1 MTYRATVELFSGLSI
16 ADGLMS
22 RLWRHGGLVFHE
34 AYSFE
39 LPAGHRF
46 PMPKFA
52 ALMRHLHASGLTP
65 LRTAPAPV
73 PVDREALRLAH
84 SASYVDR
91 VLNLALAPEEQ
102 RRLGLPLSPA
112 LVQRARA
119 AVGGTILA
127 CRLAL
132 AHGFAA
138 NTAGGSHHALRDGGA
153 GFCVFNDVAVA
164 LRTLQAGGEIRRALV
179 VDLDV
184 HQGDGTAEILAGD
197 TELLTFSVHCRTNF
211 PARKQQSSVDLSLD
225 PGTGDDAY
233 LASLAALLEPLL
245 QRTRPDLVVYN
256 AGVDPHAADR
266 LGRLAL
272 SDHGLRRR
280 DHMVLS
286 ACAARGLPVAV
297 VVGGGYDDDLE
308 ALVRRHAIVHEV
320 ARELCSR

>member
-1 MTYRATVELFSGLSI
+1 MARA
-16 ADGLMS
+16 
-22 RLWRHGGLVFHE
+22 WQHGGLVFHE

-46 PMPKFA
+46 PMPKFV
-52 ALMRHLHASGLTP
+52 ALMRHLQAHGL
-65 LRTAPAPV
+65 APPQPAVAPELAD
-73 PVDREALRLAH
+73 PDWLRLAH

-91 VLNLALAPEEQ
+91 VLDLALPPAEQ

-112 LVQRARA
+112 LAQRARA

-164 LRTLQAGGEIRRALV
+164 LRALQAGGEIRRALV
-179 VDLDV
+179 IDLDV
-184 HQGDGTAEILAGD
+184 HQGDGTAEILSGD
-197 TELLTFSVHCRTNF
+197 SELTTFSVHCRTNF

-225 PGTGDDAY
+225 AGTGDDAY
-233 LASLAALLEPLL
+233 LASLGALLEPLL
-245 QRTRPDLVVYN
+245 ERARPDLVVYN

-272 SDHGLRRR
+272 TDDGLRRR
-280 DHMVLS
+280 ERMVLS
-286 ACAARGLPVAV
+286 ACARRGLPLAV

-308 ALVRRHAIVHEV
+308 ALVRRHAIVHEA
-320 ARELCSR
+320 ARDLCGPSPAASSAPVS

>member
-1 MTYRATVELFSGLSI
+1 MRSA
-16 ADGLMS
+16 
-22 RLWRHGGLVFHE
+22 WRHGGLVFHE

-52 ALMRHLHASGLTP
+52 ALMRHLCRSGL
-65 LRTAPAPV
+65 APDQPPSV
-73 PVDREALRLAH
+73 PEPADPASLRLAH
-84 SASYVDR
+84 SASYVNR
-91 VLNLALAPEEQ
+91 VLDLALAPEEQ

-112 LVQRARA
+112 LVARARA

-138 NTAGGSHHALRDGGA
+138 NTAGGSHHAQRDGGA

-197 TELLTFSVHCRTNF
+197 TELVTFSIHCRTNF
-211 PARKQQSSVDLSLD
+211 PARKQQSSLDLSLD
-225 PGTGDDAY
+225 AGTGDDLY
-233 LASLAALLEPLL
+233 LACLAALLEPLL
-245 QRTRPDLVVYN
+245 QRARPDLVVYN

-272 SDHGLRRR
+272 SDDGLRRR
-280 DHMVLS
+280 DRLVLS
-286 ACAARGLPVAV
+286 ACAERGLPLAV
-297 VVGGGYDDDLE
+297 VVGGGYDDDLQ

-320 ARELCSR
+320 ARDLCGR